1 MADKLPYRRT
11 LGVRV
16 KALRKQLDLSQS
28 TLADRCGVFRTY
40 ISQIEAGIA
49 NPTLDTLVHLATALE
64 VEVWDLMYV

>member
-1 MADKLPYRRT
+1 MADKLPYRQT

-16 KALRKQLDLSQS
+16 KALRQHLDLSQA
-28 TLADRCGVFRTY
+28 TLAGRCGVFRTY

-49 NPTLDTLVHLATALE
+49 NPTLDTLVQLATALE

>member
-1 MADKLPYRRT
+1 MAENLSYSQE

-16 KALRKQLDLSQS
+16 KALRKQLDLSQA

-49 NPTLDTLVHLATALE
+49 NPTLDTLVNLSTALE